1 MTIPCQWAKSEES
14 FWTDFVGQFRSSPV
28 DLWPALGAVAPLV
41 YAPGS
46 KCFEK
51 VLLSCVKDSIA
62 QQPDPSDMLT
72 ITSSLKNIVKE
83 LHFPADIVILSHLW
97 SYHIGKLNEDDD
109 PQGNSLGFQ
118 PVGSTSTIVSWKGE
132 LLKLLGSRESEHRYT
147 AFLQLVYLQLSN
159 PHTEAVK
166 AVQFVNRIR
175 SNVPRK
181 VPDLNATGIRS
192 GHKCI
197 FFYFLVVEN
206 HLFLHVE
213 YRPC

>member
-14 FWTDFVGQFRSSPV
+14 FWSDFVGQFRSTPV

-41 YAPGS
+41 YTPGS

-51 VLLSCVKDSIA
+51 VLQSCVKDSIA
-62 QQPDPSDMLT
+62 HQPDASEMLT

-83 LHFPADIVILSHLW
+83 FHFPADIVILSHLW
-97 SYHIGKLNEDDD
+97 SYHIGKLNEDDN
-109 PQGNSLGFQ
+109 PHGNSLGFQ
-118 PVGSTSTIVSWKGE
+118 PVGSTSTIVSWKGD
-132 LLKLLGSRESEHRYT
+132 LLKLVGSRESDSRYT

-159 PHTEAVK
+159 PQTEAVK

-192 GHKCI
+192 GRKR
-197 FFYFLVVEN
+197 FFYFLGVEN
-206 HLFLHVE
+206 YLFPW
-213 YRPC
+213 RSN